1 VPSVERD
8 EPTITAT
15 SSAAGSSRPRRWR
28 TAFRLSRLP
37 PSYAAACA
45 VAVTLLA
52 LPVAWFLLPREAC
65 WLVSFDAGA
74 SAYLYL
80 AGVIVATADA
90 ARTRRLA
97 RRAAPPPVAAFWI
110 VLVISC
116 ASALAA
122 ATMMHGAHPGSLLSE
137 GWHFAL
143 AVTTIA
149 LAWTVLHADFGFRY
163 ASSYY
168 RADPRAGAPMR
179 FRAHSPPDFL
189 DFMLLSFLIGVTT
202 GASDVEIAST
212 ELRRMTLLHNLIAF
226 LFNLVILSISINTIS
241 GALHV

>member
-1 VPSVERD
+1 MQTNEGGVQEG
-8 EPTITAT
+8 TAYGG
-15 SSAAGSSRPRRWR
+15 AAVRVRPRPRRR
-28 TAFRLSRLP
+28 LFRLSRLP
-37 PSYAAACA
+37 PSYAAICA
-45 VAVTLLA
+45 VGIALLA
-52 LPVAWFLLPREAC
+52 LPFA
-65 WLVSFDAGA
+65 WLVLPPAAAWLAAFDAGA
-74 SAYLYL
+74 AAYLYL
-80 AGVIVATADA
+80 AGLIVATADA
-90 ARTRRLA
+90 ARTRRLV
-97 RRAAPPPVAAFWI
+97 RRAAPPPIAAFWV
-110 VLVISC
+110 VLVVSC

-122 ATMMHGAHPGSLLSE
+122 AAMMRGAHPGSLLSE

-143 AVTTIA
+143 AVTTLA
-149 LAWTVLHADFGFRY
+149 LSWTVLHADFGFRY

-168 RADPRAGAPMR
+168 RADPRIGAPMR